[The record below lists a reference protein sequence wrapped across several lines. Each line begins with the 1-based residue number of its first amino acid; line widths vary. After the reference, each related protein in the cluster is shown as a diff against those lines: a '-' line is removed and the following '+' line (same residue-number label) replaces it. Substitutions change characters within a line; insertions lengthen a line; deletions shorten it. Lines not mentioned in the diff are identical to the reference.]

1 MSNLLQ
7 QYGRLARTTRTAGAQ
22 QFMNIVWVAD
32 VGAAFRSVRQEE
44 LEEHGH
50 REGYPGT
57 IAAKSSYTVRAKEPM
72 TQAEARAFA
81 DKDVD
86 RNDKWDSDAYAVPV
100 SRGTVLSTDKVTVT
114 VTARD
119 EREALRQAQMRIYAT
134 GRFPPNADVVVSD
147 LVAKKTAETARTKT
161 FEVTGTR
168 KAVLTGKTD
177 GWLFYGW
184 APS

>member
-7 QYGRLARTTRTAGAQ
+7 QYGRLARTTRTAGATT
-22 QFMNIVWVAD
+22 FSNLVWIAD
-32 VGAAFRSVRQEE
+32 VGSAFRSVRQDE

-72 TQAEARAFA
+72 TSSAAHAFA

-86 RNDKWDSDAYAVPV
+86 KNDKWDSDAFAVPV
-100 SRGTVLSTDKVTVT
+100 SKGTALSTDKVTVT

-119 EREALRQAQMRIYAT
+119 EKEAMRQAKMRIYAT
-134 GRFPPNADVVVSD
+134 GRFPPNADVVVTD
-147 LVAKKTAETARTKT
+147 LVAKKTAETPRTKT

-168 KAVLTGKTD
+168 KAVLTGRID

-184 APS
+184 APT

>member
-7 QYGRLARTTRTAGAQ
+7 QYGRLARTTRTAGATT
-22 QFMNIVWVAD
+22 FENLVWVSDA
-32 VGAAFRSVRQEE
+32 GTAFRNIREQERDTY
-44 LEEHGH
+44 GH